1 MNNSFDIYTIIFL
14 IVAVVII
21 LRLRSVLGRKT
32 GNERTPIDRP
42 VRGNEP
48 ASSPRERDNVIPLPR
63 AEVPGAT
70 ASGLP
75 AESVSPED
83 RIRGSQP
90 AESPATD
97 GLVEIAKSDPGF
109 DPKQF
114 LDGAKAAYEMIV
126 VAFAEGNRP
135 TLKRLLSRD
144 VFEGFATAITE
155 REERGE
161 KVATSFVGISRT
173 DIVDAEVKNKAARVT
188 VKFVS
193 QLITAIKNKAGE
205 VIDGDPTQI
214 RDVTD
219 IWTFARDVG
228 SKDPNWRLV
237 ATQAAN

>member
-32 GNERTPIDRP
+32 GNERTPIDRS
-42 VRGNEP
+42 VRGNDAP
-48 ASSPRERDNVIPLPR
+48 SSPRERDNVIPMPR
-63 AEVPGAT
+63 ADAPGAAAT
-70 ASGLP
+70 GA
-75 AESVSPED
+75 AVDSVSLED
-83 RIRGSQP
+83 RIRSSQP
-90 AESPATD
+90 AESPATE

-144 VFEGFATAITE
+144 VFDGFATAITE

-173 DIVDAEVKNKAARVT
+173 DIVDAEVKNRAARVT

-205 VIDGDPTQI
+205 VIDGDPSQI

>member
-14 IVAVVII
+14 VVAVVII

-32 GNERTPIDRP
+32 GNEPRPMDRSMRT
-42 VRGNEP
+42 GEA
-48 ASSPRERDNVIPLPR
+48 ASQPRDNVVPMPR
-63 AEVPGAT
+63 AEAPGAAAGPPPPT
-70 ASGLP
+70 LSI
-75 AESVSPED
+75 ED
-83 RIRGSQP
+83 RIRSTQP

-97 GLVEIAKSDPGF
+97 GLVDIAKSDPGF

-144 VFEGFATAITE
+144 VFDGFATAITE

-161 KVATSFVGISRT
+161 KVATSFVGLSRT
-173 DIVDAEVKNKAARVT
+173 DIMDAEVKNRAARVT

-193 QLITAIKNKAGE
+193 QLITAIRNKAGE
-205 VIDGDPTQI
+205 VIDGDPAQI

-219 IWTFARDVG
+219 IWTFAREVG